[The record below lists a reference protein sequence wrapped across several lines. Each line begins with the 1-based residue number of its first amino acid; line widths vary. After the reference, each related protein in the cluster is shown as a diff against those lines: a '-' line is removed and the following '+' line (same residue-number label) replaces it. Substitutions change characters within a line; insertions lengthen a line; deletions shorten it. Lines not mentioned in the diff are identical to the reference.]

1 MQWMRD
7 RLRKHLP
14 ERHDWHY
21 YGALG
26 GLALMAPL
34 TLGAMLWLIPE
45 ALGRTA
51 DNWYTDSTNGVLQV
65 RGALTESACRL
76 EMGSARQDINLGEI
90 GTGRLQNVGDRGT
103 PIAFELRLQDCLQS
117 RIGSRDIRTGALSW
131 AANQP
136 AVTVTFKAVQDADNP
151 QLVKTYGVTG
161 VGLRL
166 ADARGKNVHL
176 GSRGEPLLLLP
187 GHNALSY
194 TVMPER
200 TAASLSSG
208 AYGATVDFSLSYD

>member
-1 MQWMRD
+1 MQWMSD
-7 RLRKHLP
+7 RLRKHLS
-14 ERHDWHY
+14 EHHDWHY

-26 GLALMAPL
+26 GLVLMAPF
-34 TLGAMLWLIPE
+34 TLGAMLSLIPE

-65 RGALTESACRL
+65 RGALTQSACRL

-117 RIGSRDIRTGALSW
+117 RIGSRDIRTGALNW

-136 AVTVTFKAVQDADNP
+136 VVTVTFRAVQDADNP

-166 ADARGKNVHL
+166 ADAHGKNVHL

-187 GHNALSY
+187 GQSVLIYN
-194 TVMPER
+194 VMLER
-200 TAASLSSG
+200 TAASLATG
-208 AYGATVDFSLSYD
+208 DYGASVDFSLSYD